1 MENYTTEAEANS
13 NDASVVDA
21 VVGTEENNPFADDN
35 SVQGQEYND
44 IPEQSTESTTTHVDW
59 ENESKKWQS
68 LYDKSQSSLSKLE
81 GALETAVQMQNNNT
95 AVNQQKEQVPQV
107 SEEEFNPWDA
117 YYKPESPSYKM
128 RVAQEQQSVQS
139 AIEGHMSKMNENI
152 ALNNTINELKNV
164 HKMPDED
171 VKDFLQFVT
180 QPREN
185 VGLDNLVKLWMD
197 VNGKKR
203 QQGVYNSLEAVKQS
217 RKNPVT
223 PGAIQGADP
232 RTRPKSESD
241 SAWEGIMGAAVHGKL
256 P

>member
-59 ENESKKWQS
+59 ESESKKWQS

-139 AIEGHMSKMNENI
+139 AIEGHMNKMNENI

-203 QQGVYNSLEAVKQS
+203 QQSVYNSLEAVKQS

-241 SAWEGIMGAAVHGKL
+241 TAWEGIMLSLIHI
-256 P
+256 

>member
-13 NDASVVDA
+13 NETSVVDA

-35 SVQGQEYND
+35 SVQSQGYNN

-68 LYDKSQSSLSKLE
+68 MYDKSQTSLTKLE

-95 AVNQQKEQVPQV
+95 AVNQQQEQVPQV

-128 RVAQEQQSVQS
+128 RVSQEQNSVQS
-139 AIEGHMSKMNENI
+139 AIEGHMNKMNENI

-164 HKMPDED
+164 HKMPDEE

-185 VGLDNLVKLWMD
+185 VGLDNLVKLWSD

-203 QQGVYNSLEAVKQS
+203 QQGVYDSLEAVKQS
-217 RKNPVT
+217 RKTPVS
-223 PGAIQGADP
+223 PGSIQGADP
-232 RTRPKSESD
+232 RTRPKNESET
-241 SAWEGIMGAAVHGKL
+241 AWEGIMGAAQHGRL

>member
-1 MENYTTEAEANS
+1 M
-13 NDASVVDA
+13 
-21 VVGTEENNPFADDN
+21 
-35 SVQGQEYND
+35 
-44 IPEQSTESTTTHVDW
+44 QS
-59 ENESKKWQS
+59 
-68 LYDKSQSSLSKLE
+68 
-81 GALETAVQMQNNNT
+81 NNT

-128 RVAQEQQSVQS
+128 RVSQEQQSVQS

-241 SAWEGIMGAAVHGKL
+241 TAWEGIMGAAVHGKL